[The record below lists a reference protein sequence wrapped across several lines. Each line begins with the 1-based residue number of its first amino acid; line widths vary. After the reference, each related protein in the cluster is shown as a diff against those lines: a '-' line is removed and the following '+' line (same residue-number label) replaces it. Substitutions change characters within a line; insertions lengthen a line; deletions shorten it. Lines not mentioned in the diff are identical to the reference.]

1 MPSTTVGGT
10 PVEEQSVGQLFATVS
25 RDMSVLIHNEI
36 ELAKTELAV
45 DAKRAGLGAGFL
57 GGAGFLALL
66 ATLFLSVALA
76 YGIFGLGLPLG
87 VGFLIVGVLYL
98 LIAGGLAFGGL
109 KSMKKVG
116 PPQRTIQTVRD
127 DIAWV
132 KNPTAAPA
140 TTDVVRTR
148 H

>member
-1 MPSTTVGGT
+1 
-10 PVEEQSVGQLFATVS
+10 
-25 RDMSVLIHNEI
+25 
-36 ELAKTELAV
+36 
-45 DAKRAGLGAGFL
+45 
-57 GGAGFLALL
+57 
-66 ATLFLSVALA
+66 
-76 YGIFGLGLPLG
+76 LGLPLG

-98 LIAGGLAFGGL
+98 LIAGGLAFGGV